1 IVDADHETPNLPKI
15 QVNHERSASRRYEY
29 VYRHNFMGLV
39 PKELRNVYFIG
50 FTRPSTGGLN
60 NITEMQCLFTHK
72 MITDFRFNHDIYAT
86 IEERVHRYNRHY
98 YPFDIGY
105 LDHLVHYG
113 FYTDDIARLMN
124 LKPRLSDCR
133 SIRDLVIYFIFP
145 NNAFKYRQAGPYK
158 VEGVQEMI
166 YQVYKNH
173 NGFSVVIN
181 YLLTY
186 SLLQLTAYLLLA
198 LAYFRGDVPTLVV
211 PFLLILLLLNPIMA
225 FVAANA
231 VPRNSYVNLVL

>member
-1 IVDADHETPNLPKI
+1 WPIDSYQKMFDGDSLKQFISHGYLLNDIAFFLERGLVQLWPKRETVIDRERRTIRWKDNEIHYDYIVDADHEPPNLPKI

-105 LDHLVHYG
+105 LD
-113 FYTDDIARLMN
+113 
-124 LKPRLSDCR
+124 
-133 SIRDLVIYFIFP
+133 
-145 NNAFKYRQAGPYK
+145 
-158 VEGVQEMI
+158 
-166 YQVYKNH
+166 
-173 NGFSVVIN
+173 
-181 YLLTY
+181 
-186 SLLQLTAYLLLA
+186 
-198 LAYFRGDVPTLVV
+198 
-211 PFLLILLLLNPIMA
+211 
-225 FVAANA
+225 
-231 VPRNSYVNLVL
+231 